1 MNLDWEVWEHES
13 TTTTEAKSHRTMAIN
28 QSECFFWWYLHQT
41 QIVPRT
47 QFSDKYHMLQLFWI
61 LYNHQIVNHLL
72 QLSFKKPNQK
82 GLIPGIDLKLYIR
95 GCSVFIN
102 DVFIFAGCL
111 GCPSPLSS
119 CRCTIWEHS
128 KKYQLYSY
136 TTIPVTLQTAW
147 KKQQLCPT
155 PRV

>member
-41 QIVPRT
+41 QIVPQT
-47 QFSDKYHMLQLFWI
+47 QFSDKYHMLRLFWI

-102 DVFIFAGCL
+102 DVITWGGGGGSAKRWHVMTWWHRGFRDWWQI
-111 GCPSPLSS
+111 PSFYWNSS
-119 CRCTIWEHS
+119 QAHDFKHIS
-128 KKYQLYSY
+128 
-136 TTIPVTLQTAW
+136 
-147 KKQQLCPT
+147 
-155 PRV
+155 RVISN